1 MDIFSDTTEE
11 RPVSNSLEID
21 RIKAKVLAV
30 WNQLMAATYDVEYKN
45 QSENDEDYV
54 SLESFM
60 EDNKLKFAGEEE
72 PETEIDSLLEMFD
85 DMLDP
90 KEELEPIKSDAKAP
104 TYGSTILSSHSESL
118 KVPKSTYD
126 SNHASTT
133 TPKDSKDELQATRY
147 EEPKEGKK
155 LVSKTHEK
163 PITTIQDLEDI
174 LKIERERLLRLVYAN
189 NKKYGIKL

>member
-1 MDIFSDTTEE
+1 MDIFKDSTHEGS
-11 RPVSNSLEID
+11 VSNSLEID
-21 RIKAKVLAV
+21 RIKARVIGV
-30 WNQLMAATYDVEYKN
+30 WNQLMAATYEIEYKN
-45 QSENDEDYV
+45 QSSDDEDFV

-60 EDNKLKFAGEEE
+60 EDNKLTFAGEEE
-72 PETEIDSLLEMFD
+72 DKSEIDSLLEMFD

-133 TPKDSKDELQATRY
+133 TPKDSKEELQATRY
-147 EEPKEGKK
+147 VEPKEGKK
-155 LVSKTHEK
+155 LVSKTHEVST
-163 PITTIQDLEDI
+163 PTLQDLKDI
-174 LKIERERLLRLVYAN
+174 LKIERDKLLKTVAKN
-189 NKKYGIKL
+189 NRKYGVIL